1 MVKIKKVMRP
11 SNELV
16 KELIE
21 DIRKPDLKELLMT
34 PVEPFQAVWES
45 IDNSMHC
52 YAVRDS
58 GKHLL
63 AIFGI
68 GLDRVEVANTMATP
82 IWFLGTNRAYKHNKA
97 LVFYGKQFCERFIS
111 EVGPLCNFIWVGN
124 EPAIRY
130 ISHLGATLFDV
141 APMGN
146 KGELFVPFVLSEVN
160 K

>member
-1 MVKIKKVMRP
+1 MVKIKKLMRP
-11 SNELV
+11 NRELV
-16 KELIE
+16 TELLQ
-21 DIRKPDLKELLMT
+21 DIRKPDLKELLMG
-34 PVEPFQAVWES
+34 PVEPFDAVWQS

-52 YAVRDS
+52 YVVRDS

-68 GLDRVEVANTMATP
+68 GLGHVPVVGTMATP

-97 LVFYGKQFCERFIS
+97 LVFYGRQFCERFIS

-124 EPAIRY
+124 EPALRY

-146 KGELFVPFVLSEVN
+146 KGELFVPFILSEVIR
-160 K
+160 